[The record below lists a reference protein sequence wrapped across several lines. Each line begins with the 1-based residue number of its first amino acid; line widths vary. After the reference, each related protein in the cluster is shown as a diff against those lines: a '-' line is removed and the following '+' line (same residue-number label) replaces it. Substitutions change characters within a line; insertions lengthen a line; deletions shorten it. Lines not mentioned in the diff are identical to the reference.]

1 MEEKQLLTMKEAKKM
16 LGVSTRTIQRWDHDG
31 KIKCIRT
38 VGGRRRIPLSEVQR
52 LLKEGEN
59 YGK

>member
-1 MEEKQLLTMKEAKKM
+1 MENRLLTLKEAKKM
-16 LGVSTRTIQRWDHDG
+16 LAVSTSTIQRWDREG

-52 LLKEGEN
+52 LLKEGEKYSKN
-59 YGK
+59 